1 MTRISYEDGTVVD
14 EEDALTILQI
24 SLKHGLPHV
33 HDCGGHARCS
43 TCRVMI
49 HDGLANVLPRNDD
62 ERRLAELKGFE
73 PDVRLACQT
82 RVSGPV
88 AIRRLVFDAQDAAI
102 AVAEKGGSTGCEK
115 PLAILFSDIRDF
127 TPFSEANLPYDVVHI
142 LNRYFLAMGDAV
154 LDHGGIIDKYIGD
167 GMMALFGVDG
177 GPPRAVCL
185 AAVRAGLRMLEKL
198 AEFNG
203 YLRQHFGVAFT
214 TRIGIHYG
222 NVVVG
227 QMGHPRKSQFTAIG
241 DAVNMA
247 SRIESAVKGTG
258 ANLLVSEAVF
268 ENIQDAVQIGVE
280 TIAALKGKL
289 GTFVPSSRRVR
300 VLAFF
305 RCGIKQLP

>member
-1 MTRISYEDGTVVD
+1 MTRISYEDGTVID
-14 EEDALTILQI
+14 EADAALTLLQI
-24 SLKHGLPHV
+24 SLKHGVPHV

-49 HDGLANVLPRNDD
+49 HDGLANVLPRTGD

-82 RVSGPV
+82 HVSGPV

-102 AVAEKGGSTGCEK
+102 AVAEKGGTTGCEK
-115 PLAILFSDIRDF
+115 PLAILFSDIGDF

-142 LNRYFLAMGDAV
+142 LNRYFLTMGDAV
-154 LDHGGIIDKYIGD
+154 LDNGGIIDKYIGD
-167 GMMALFGVDG
+167 GLMALFGVDG
-177 GPPRAVCL
+177 GQPRTVCL

-227 QMGHPRKSQFTAIG
+227 QMGHPKKSQFTAIG

-247 SRIESAVKGTG
+247 SRIESAAKGTA

-268 ENIQDAVQIGVE
+268 EKIQDAVRIGIE
-280 TIAALKGKL
+280 TIAPLKGKL
-289 GTFVPSSRRVR
+289 GTFKLYEVVWLLGESSRS
-300 VLAFF
+300 
-305 RCGIKQLP
+305 